1 LNGTQGQLLSQH
13 AMPPAKPNR
22 GMVVGHGLDVVDVV
36 EFGRLLSDSA
46 QMFLD
51 RYFTPAELAAA
62 GNGAE
67 RTQRLAGR
75 FAVKEA
81 VMKALGTG
89 WGNGVA
95 FTDIEVVTLESGTPT
110 LSLKRLMAEIEHERL
125 ISGWLVSTS
134 HTSSVAVA
142 SVIAISDYNNQSI

>member
-1 LNGTQGQLLSQH
+1 
-13 AMPPAKPNR
+13 MPTAKPIR

-62 GNGAE
+62 GNGRE
-67 RTQRLAGR
+67 RPQRLAGR

-89 WGNGVA
+89 WGSGVA
-95 FTDIEVVTLESGTPT
+95 FTDIEVVTIESGAPT
-110 LSLKRLMAEIEHERL
+110 LLLKRLMAEIEHERL
-125 ISGWLVSTS
+125 ISGWLVSVS
-134 HTSSVAVA
+134 HTSNMAVA
-142 SVIAISDYNNQSI
+142 SVIAISDYNTRTG

>member
-1 LNGTQGQLLSQH
+1 
-13 AMPPAKPNR
+13 MPTAKPIR

-36 EFGRLLSDSA
+36 EFSRLLGDSA
-46 QMFLD
+46 QMYLD
-51 RYFTPAELAAA
+51 RYFTPAELTAA
-62 GNGAE
+62 GNGTE
-67 RTQRLAGR
+67 RPQRLAGR

-95 FTDIEVVTLESGTPT
+95 FTDIEVVTLESGSPT

-125 ISGWLVSTS
+125 ISGWLVSVS

-142 SVIAISDYNNQSI
+142 SVIAISDYNNQTV

>member
-1 LNGTQGQLLSQH
+1 
-13 AMPPAKPNR
+13 
-22 GMVVGHGLDVVDVV
+22 MVVGHGLDVVDVV

-46 QMFLD
+46 QIFLD

-89 WGNGVA
+89 WGNGVS

-110 LSLKRLMAEIEHERL
+110 LSLKRLMAGIEHERL
-125 ISGWLVSTS
+125 ISGWLVSIS

-142 SVIAISDYNNQSI
+142 SVIAISDYNNRSV